1 MSKSW
6 KRTQKQTLELLGA
19 KEIGEE
25 KMDGIHPLFIVEV
38 KHRKTMPKL
47 ITGMFAQAE
56 GYAKKHHIDKPP
68 LGIIKEK
75 GKHTK
80 NAIVFLRLGDF
91 EDCLGNCEFDG
102 LGIA

>member
-6 KRTQKQTLELLGA
+6 KRTQKKTLEYLGA
-19 KEIGEE
+19 EE
-25 KMDGIHPLFIVEV
+25 VGKDKMDGIHPLFITEV

-47 ITGMFAQAE
+47 ITGMLNQAE
-56 GYAKKHHIDKPP
+56 GYAKKHHINKPP

-75 GKHTK
+75 GKHTP

-91 EDCLGNCEFDG
+91 EDCLGNVEFDG
-102 LGIA
+102 LGLA